1 MLLPEPM
8 SRIMV
13 VGTKA
18 RMQDAIDAFYGEKA
32 IHVIDHT
39 TGDDG
44 LSIGTSA
51 ESVSKASERLL
62 KVRALEKELGIKRRT
77 KAEDIAVEDVRELV
91 SSGEVESVE
100 QEILSA
106 VDARN
111 GLAQKISE
119 LNAKKQTMQL
129 LARLGL
135 TLDMYSGYRSISA
148 VFGTVDALPTL
159 DVDAEVFADVAKKKG
174 GVIAVFF
181 RNGDR
186 DKVLSALSDVGFSE
200 IQVPVC
206 DSPVTPADE
215 IARIEAEIKEADEAH
230 EKSLDALLELKAK
243 HRSFLKGTDEELSIE
258 VEKGSVPL
266 RIAVGKYSYVMDAWV
281 PTDRLESV
289 KENLAAKLGNDVHVE
304 VIEDVRR
311 RNMAESEAQEP
322 RFQSVPTKQRN
333 GKIAKEFEYATSL
346 VSRPKYQE
354 IDPTAFI
361 MIFLPLF
368 FGIMVGD
375 AGYAIPFIVLGAYG
389 LKKTRH
395 KDWR

>member
-119 LNAKKQTMQL
+119 LNAKKQTLQL

-181 RNGDR
+181 RNDDR
-186 DKVLSALSDVGFSE
+186 EKVLSALSDVGFSE

-206 DSPVTPADE
+206 SSPVAPADE

-281 PTDRLESV
+281 PTDNLEKVKANLES
-289 KENLAAKLGNDVHVE
+289 KLGNDVHIE
-304 VIEDVRR
+304 VLEDVRR
-311 RNMAESEAQEP
+311 RNMAETEAQEP
-322 RFQSVPTKQRN
+322 RFQ
-333 GKIAKEFEYATSL
+333 
-346 VSRPKYQE
+346 
-354 IDPTAFI
+354 
-361 MIFLPLF
+361 
-368 FGIMVGD
+368 
-375 AGYAIPFIVLGAYG
+375 
-389 LKKTRH
+389 
-395 KDWR
+395 

>member
-8 SRIMV
+8 SRIMI
-13 VGTKA
+13 VGTKS
-18 RMQDAIDAFYGEKA
+18 RMQDAIDAFYGEKV
-32 IHVIDHT
+32 IHIIDHT

-44 LSIGTSA
+44 LSIGSSA
-51 ESVSKASERLL
+51 EPVSKASERLL
-62 KVRALEKELGIKRRT
+62 KIRSLEKELGIKRRT
-77 KAEDIAVEDVRELV
+77 KAEDIAVEDVCERV
-91 SSGEVESVE
+91 SAGEVESVE

-119 LNAKKQTMQL
+119 LNAKKQTMRL
-129 LARLGL
+129 LARLDL
-135 TLDMYSGYRSISA
+135 TLDMYSGYRSITG
-148 VFGTVDALPTL
+148 VFGTVDTVPSIET
-159 DVDAEVFADVAKKKG
+159 DAEVFTDAVKKKG
-174 GVIAVFF
+174 GVVAVFF

-186 DKVLSALSDVGFSE
+186 DKVVSELSGFGFTE
-200 IQVPVC
+200 IQVPVY
-206 DSPVTPADE
+206 DSPVRPEDE
-215 IARIEAEIKEADEAH
+215 IARLEAEIKEADEAH

-281 PTDRLESV
+281 PLNNLESL
-289 KENLAAKLGNDVHVE
+289 KENLAAKLGNDIHIE
-304 VIEDVRR
+304 VIEDVRYR
-311 RNMAESEAQEP
+311 KMEDTEAQEP
-322 RFQSVPTKQRN
+322 RFQPVPTKQRN
-333 GKIAKEFEYATSL
+333 GAIAKEFEYATSL

-389 LKKTRH
+389 LHKTKH